1 MRTRDERYRN
11 FITRT
16 SGNRC
21 EKFILYYSYYLCARR
36 EDALKLCPKTYGL
49 WASRDTVA
57 KQNFRVS
64 KAHGVRWYKV
74 RARTTGA

>member
-11 FITRT
+11 FITNPRKC
-16 SGNRC
+16 G

-36 EDALKLCPKTYGL
+36 EDALKLCPRTYGL

-64 KAHGVRWYKV
+64 KAHGVRRYKV